1 MALMFSQD
9 RQLPAVQ
16 IRREGALQPGS
27 ELCLQRGKLSLT
39 WNVPHLT
46 SAQGDSK
53 PGPAVA
59 AKDTDWVVSLCGKM
73 EELLGKGTR
82 RGQQKEKELSRQRRE
97 WGEGWRAWHKESHG
111 LL

>member
-1 MALMFSQD
+1 M
-9 RQLPAVQ
+9 Q
-16 IRREGALQPGS
+16 IRRGGASQPGS

-46 SAQGDSK
+46 SARGDSK

-73 EELLGKGTR
+73 EELLGEGDKEGTA
-82 RGQQKEKELSRQRRE
+82 K
-97 WGEGWRAWHKESHG
+97 GEGALRAGKGMGRGMENVAQGKPRAPVRNWSSPT
-111 LL
+111 